1 MKTYKALLPHAE
13 EVLEYL
19 AERYRLYVVPN
30 GFTAVQK
37 SRLWLSCIDRAA
49 LGTDGT

>member
-13 EVLEYL
+13 EVLKYL

-30 GFTAVQK
+30 GFMNRVC
-37 SRLWLSCIDRAA
+37 SLNGRSGRCRN
-49 LGTDGT
+49 